1 MAWTY
6 DPADLVDPINAVRL
20 TIGDTNPNDQQ
31 MQDEE
36 IQSLLDLTGNS
47 VASAS
52 AKAARALA
60 AKYARSVDK
69 WVGDLKILAN
79 QRQRHY
85 LLLQETLEGT
95 SSLRNGVPSA
105 GGIRVSQKD
114 AQEAD
119 DDLVQPFFK
128 RGMHDNRE
136 AD

>member
-6 DPADLVDPINAVRL
+6 DPADLDDPIYAVRL
-20 TIGDTNPNDQQ
+20 TIGDTNPNDPQ

-60 AKYARSVDK
+60 ARYARSVDK
-69 WVGDLKILAN
+69 WVGDLKILAS

-85 LLLQETLEGT
+85 LNLSEELEGA
-95 SSLRNGVPSA
+95 SALGHGVPSA
-105 GGIRVSQKD
+105 GGIRVSQKESM
-114 AQEAD
+114 EAN
-119 DDLVQPFFK
+119 DDLVQPFFR

-136 AD
+136 SD